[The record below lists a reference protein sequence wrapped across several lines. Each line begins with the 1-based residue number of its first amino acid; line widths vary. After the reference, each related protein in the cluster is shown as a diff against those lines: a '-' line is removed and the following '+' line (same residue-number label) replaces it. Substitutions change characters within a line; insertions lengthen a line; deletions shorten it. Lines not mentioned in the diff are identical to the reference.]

1 MSVYAMTFIQQTAK
15 QERERQTHR
24 WTSWQP
30 DTQGV
35 TQIDSDR
42 KRERER
48 EREREMTTISVNL

>member
-48 EREREMTTISVNL
+48 ERER